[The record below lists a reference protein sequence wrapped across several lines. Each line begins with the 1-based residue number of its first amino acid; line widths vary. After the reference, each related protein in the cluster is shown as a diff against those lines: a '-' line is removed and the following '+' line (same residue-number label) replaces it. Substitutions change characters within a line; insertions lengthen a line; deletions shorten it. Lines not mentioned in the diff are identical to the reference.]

1 VIAEWGG
8 LALGLW
14 VCRDAFAV
22 PAWRDWPRVFDPV
35 RLRVMLAVNTDILLR
50 SLMLQVIFISF
61 LFLGADF
68 GDVTLAAN
76 QVLLQFLQITAHALD
91 GFAFAAEALVGQA
104 YGARTASSLRR
115 GAVMTSIWGL
125 VVCGLLAI
133 GFAGFG
139 GTIIDI
145 MAKAPEVQLEARA
158 YLGYMVAA
166 PVLGLAAWMLDGVF
180 IGATRSRDM
189 RNMMAVSLAVYVV
202 AALALVPSLGNH
214 GLWLALLISFVARGV
229 TLGLRYPALERD
241 ARAG

>member
-1 VIAEWGG
+1 
-8 LALGLW
+8 
-14 VCRDAFAV
+14 
-22 PAWRDWPRVFDPV
+22 
-35 RLRVMLAVNTDILLR
+35 
-50 SLMLQVIFISF
+50 
-61 LFLGADF
+61 
-68 GDVTLAAN
+68 
-76 QVLLQFLQITAHALD
+76 
-91 GFAFAAEALVGQA
+91 
-104 YGARTASSLRR
+104 
-115 GAVMTSIWGL
+115 MTSIWGL

-214 GLWLALLISFVARGV
+214 GLWLALLISFIARGV